1 MKGLTTFFIYA
12 IVDTVRQKTNPREST
27 IMQVNEYKELHNL
40 TDRQWRTLKTTVETA
55 NPNTPIVTRTGSKTF
70 DITKE
75 AKPLLDALLP
85 TKTNAKDN
93 TQTIEVLT
101 AELVEYDYSTPQN
114 DNAIVY
120 GNSNVKDNHFNITR
134 LNDTLS
140 LTDELFNR
148 IDNAIDI
155 HKSNLLAQVNAIT
168 TVNDELE
175 LKLTEVREK
184 LLQIKKAELKA
195 KTRIETGTD
204 EAAKKHLELSA
215 LLSQF
220 SSHLG

>member
-1 MKGLTTFFIYA
+1 M
-12 IVDTVRQKTNPREST
+12 
-27 IMQVNEYKELHNL
+27 
-40 TDRQWRTLKTTVETA
+40 
-55 NPNTPIVTRTGSKTF
+55 
-70 DITKE
+70 
-75 AKPLLDALLP
+75 LDALLP
-85 TKTNAKDN
+85 TKTNANDN

-101 AELVEYDYSTPQN
+101 AELVEYDYSEQVT
-114 DNAIVY
+114 DNGNPY
-120 GNSNVKDNHFNITR
+120 SNSNVKANHSSITR
-134 LNDTLS
+134 LNETIS
-140 LTDELFNR
+140 LTDELFNG

-184 LLQIKKAELKA
+184 LLQVKKAELKA
-195 KTRIETGTD
+195 KTRIESGTD
-204 EAAKKHLELSA
+204 EATKKHQELSS